1 MRCLIFFFTL
11 ILTTSMLGQDFIKQ
25 YEKNYNLSKFEELYI
40 IQNKNS
46 YRDIKVL
53 DKKGKMIYET
63 EGWGYSA
70 YFYEGVPYIYV
81 VTLTDVP
88 FKNRKKIKEAY
99 KLVYYDL
106 KKKKTGEFNHIF
118 TGFFSFRDK
127 EKMYAKYEDK
137 NNGKLGIIDGSMNV
151 VIPAVYDD
159 IDIFT
164 SSPNLFAVRKG
175 DKYTLLDTTGK
186 NVIGTE
192 YTNPNKDGTYPDTR
206 FKGPSDEVFIVG
218 SMDGQKVGV
227 YNVSQKKVFIPFEYE
242 SIGDYYPSVNAVEVK
257 QQGYSA
263 LLDLSNNSKPIYDQ
277 SFKITRLMNT
287 FRYGQEY
294 VFSVNIEKDKTNRFE
309 LNKNLIYQ
317 GKLVFDSKYSIDMIS
332 DKSLND
338 DHFVFGELASSKP
351 FLYDFKEKREVISPS
366 AEIKDNFRI
375 HRVENFKGDKD
386 LYLLNVLPSGQRNN
400 WYLLYDA
407 SGECLV
413 SFYPTK
419 DIEIITVDEA
429 NKKYFYKAKYSLRD
443 KEMFSVYKDAHNIII
458 DNANAREVTYEV
470 KDNIFTKEYI
480 EDRIIKN
487 QEGAKSLQKIQ
498 IKESYTADGEYIKKE
513 EQVL

>member
-1 MRCLIFFFTL
+1 
-11 ILTTSMLGQDFIKQ
+11 
-25 YEKNYNLSKFEELYI
+25 
-40 IQNKNS
+40 
-46 YRDIKVL
+46 
-53 DKKGKMIYET
+53 
-63 EGWGYSA
+63 
-70 YFYEGVPYIYV
+70 
-81 VTLTDVP
+81 
-88 FKNRKKIKEAY
+88 
-99 KLVYYDL
+99 
-106 KKKKTGEFNHIF
+106 
-118 TGFFSFRDK
+118 
-127 EKMYAKYEDK
+127 
-137 NNGKLGIIDGSMNV
+137 
-151 VIPAVYDD
+151 
-159 IDIFT
+159 
-164 SSPNLFAVRKG
+164 
-175 DKYTLLDTTGK
+175 
-186 NVIGTE
+186 
-192 YTNPNKDGTYPDTR
+192 
-206 FKGPSDEVFIVG
+206 
-218 SMDGQKVGV
+218 
-227 YNVSQKKVFIPFEYE
+227 
-242 SIGDYYPSVNAVEVK
+242 
-257 QQGYSA
+257 
-263 LLDLSNNSKPIYDQ
+263 
-277 SFKITRLMNT
+277 MNT